1 MRSLITLM
9 VAATSMAAGC
19 GSGSFTLTG
28 ASVDPT
34 YTCPVGA
41 NNAPYDL
48 HAIVDVHNGTS
59 TTVTIKSMTAEM
71 TLEAITGL
79 WLEKVG
85 DRYEAGNLSFAP
97 ASVASGSNATLK
109 VTIPSACTNAKATNS
124 ASAGDYRVTIHLV
137 TSAGTYSISSKNRH
151 LLVAA

>member
-1 MRSLITLM
+1 M
-9 VAATSMAAGC
+9 VAATSIAGC

-41 NNAPYDL
+41 DNAPYDL
-48 HAIVDVHNGTS
+48 HASVDVHNGTS
-59 TTVTIKSMTAEM
+59 STVTIKSIAAEL

-85 DRYEAGNLSFAP
+85 DKYEAGSLSFAP
-97 ASVASGSNATLK
+97 ASVASGSNATLR
-109 VTIPSACTNAKATNS
+109 VTIPSACTNSKATNS